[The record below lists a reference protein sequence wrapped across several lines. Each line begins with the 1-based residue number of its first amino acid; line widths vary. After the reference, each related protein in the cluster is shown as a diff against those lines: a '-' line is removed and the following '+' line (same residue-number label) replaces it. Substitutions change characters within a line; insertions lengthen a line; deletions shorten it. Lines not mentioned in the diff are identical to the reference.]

1 MRDIKFRGEY
11 ITLGQLIKK
20 AGFVDTGGEV
30 KWFLMETSIKVN
42 GEHDNRRG
50 RKLRD
55 GDLVET
61 EGKDTLRL
69 VAAEPGATGEA
80 PEDEE

>member
-1 MRDIKFRGEY
+1 MREIKFRGEY

-42 GEHDNRRG
+42 GEHDNR
-50 RKLRD
+50 D
-55 GDLVET
+55 MVET
-61 EGKDTLRL
+61 EGKEPLRL
-69 VAAEPGATGEA
+69 VAAEPGATVGAGEM

>member
-1 MRDIKFRGEY
+1 MREIKFRGEY

-50 RKLRD
+50 RKLRP
-55 GDLVET
+55 GDTVLVEGRDPIRLT
-61 EGKDTLRL
+61 SSEG
-69 VAAEPGATGEA
+69 
-80 PEDEE
+80 